1 VSIRVLVSYHFHQK
15 TDLDELVARLGG
27 SVDLFADSGAY
38 SAYSTGAVIDREQY
52 SAWLHRWGH
61 LLSVKS
67 NLDVIGDPDGGAD
80 NLAWL
85 TAQGHTIMPVF
96 HVGEPFDVL
105 RAMCDRHP
113 FVALGGMVPYLA
125 FGAANRNRPQVM
137 RWMIK
142 AHLVA
147 AKTGTALHGFG
158 CTGSLF
164 LRDLPFYSA
173 DSSSYMF
180 ARKRCL
186 MYMWDPRRQTLR
198 SFHFRDLAAV
208 RRHAHVLTRYG
219 IEPGR
224 VSDPGFM
231 VSGTERF
238 DEDRIDITAVV
249 LRSFITMENHLRQR
263 HKVPAPYPGGQV
275 SAVTGTKIYFVNIAN
290 SRVDIDPLVR
300 VAREGL
306 LT

>member
-1 VSIRVLVSYHFHQK
+1 MSIRVLVSYHFHRD
-15 TDLDELVARLGG
+15 TDLDQFVEQLGG

-38 SAYSTGAVIDREQY
+38 SAYSTGAVIDREDY
-52 SAWLHRWGH
+52 ARWLARWDH

-67 NLDVIGDPDGGAD
+67 NLDVIGSAEGGAD
-80 NLAWL
+80 NLDYL
-85 TAQGHTIMPVF
+85 TAQGHEIMPVF
-96 HVGEPFDVL
+96 HVGEPFDIL
-105 RAMCDRHP
+105 RSMCDEHP
-113 FVALGGMVPYLA
+113 YVALGGMVPYLA

-142 AHLVA
+142 AHLIA
-147 AKTGTALHGFG
+147 KKTGTALHGFG

-180 ARKRCL
+180 PRKRCL
-186 MYMWDPRRQTLR
+186 MYMWDERKQTLR
-198 SFHFRDLAAV
+198 SFHFRDLSSV
-208 RRHAHVLTRYG
+208 RRYAHVLRQYG

-231 VSGTERF
+231 VSGTEHF
-238 DEDRIDITAVV
+238 DEDRVDITAVAM
-249 LRSFITMENHLRQR
+249 RSFIAMERSLRAR
-263 HKVPAPYPGGQV
+263 HRVPAPFEGDPV
-275 SAVTGTKIYFVNIAN
+275 SAVTGTKIYFVNIATHY
-290 SRVDIDPLVR
+290 VDMEPIIR

-306 LT
+306 L